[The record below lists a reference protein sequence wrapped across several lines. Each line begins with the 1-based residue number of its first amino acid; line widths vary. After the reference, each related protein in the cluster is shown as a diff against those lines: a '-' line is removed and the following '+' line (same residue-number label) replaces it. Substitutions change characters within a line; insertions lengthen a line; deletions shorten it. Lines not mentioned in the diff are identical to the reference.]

1 MIKGVQMSTS
11 VKSLR
16 AVAFGVLMSVAGAVA
31 TTADARPMMGYGGG
45 HGMHEMGMGGHGM
58 GGHGMGGGRMGERML
73 DSVNATE
80 AQRTQIRQ
88 IMSGAQGD
96 LQKIHDAT
104 RALREQQMNLFAQ
117 PNVDAA
123 AAEALRVQI
132 QAQHDQASKRRLQ
145 AMIDASRVLTP
156 EQRAQLAQRGKER
169 RDMMERHRRERQ
181 QQGGARS

>member
-16 AVAFGVLMSVAGAVA
+16 AAAFGVLMAVAGAVA

-45 HGMHEMGMGGHGM
+45 HGMHEMGM

-123 AAEALRVQI
+123 AAEALRAQI

>member
-1 MIKGVQMSTS
+1 MSTS

-16 AVAFGVLMSVAGAVA
+16 AVAFGVLIAVAGAVA
-31 TTADARPMMGYGGG
+31 TTANARPMMGHGGG
-45 HGMHEMGMGGHGM
+45 HGMHEMGM

-80 AQRTQIRQ
+80 AQRTQIHQ

-104 RALREQQMNLFAQ
+104 RTLREQQMNLFAQ

-181 QQGGARS
+181 QLGGARS